1 MARPSRYE
9 VNGTG
14 RDTYIGNNNGG
25 LYREFRPAS
34 AMSQG
39 TFKIAS
45 RPEFNLCGFDAKKV
59 GYHTNGTGRDS
70 YIS

>member
-1 MARPSRYE
+1 

-34 AMSQG
+34 AMSLG
-39 TFKIAS
+39 AIHVHRKS
-45 RPEFNLCGFDAKKV
+45 ENNLCGIEAKKV
-59 GYHTNGTGRDS
+59 GYHNNGTGRDS
-70 YIS
+70 YIE